1 MPYSNFGGTTFHLS
15 QPNTNRHNLFN
26 FVSINEVSRRFVD
39 WHTYIWLQKRV
50 YQIRKDR
57 CINSRS
63 SILPPFYP
71 CERKHT
77 GCSYTFENGMNH
89 CPSFFTRGY
98 EFSRSQNQ
106 SSLVSFCPFFSP
118 IRFAPSLFLP
128 SIFISH
134 DREKDTGTDRRKH
147 HRLENHGTSHTSFR
161 PWYRDA
167 EGNLWSLFVTGSLP
181 MKNIDTFF
189 ATHFFFARRA
199 RQCQA

>member
-63 SILPPFYP
+63 SILPSTPV
-71 CERKHT
+71 K
-77 GCSYTFENGMNH
+77 ENTLDARIRSKTEWITVHHFSPVAMNFH
-89 CPSFFTRGY
+89 VVRT
-98 EFSRSQNQ
+98 SQA
-106 SSLVSFCPFFSP
+106 SSLSVRFFSP